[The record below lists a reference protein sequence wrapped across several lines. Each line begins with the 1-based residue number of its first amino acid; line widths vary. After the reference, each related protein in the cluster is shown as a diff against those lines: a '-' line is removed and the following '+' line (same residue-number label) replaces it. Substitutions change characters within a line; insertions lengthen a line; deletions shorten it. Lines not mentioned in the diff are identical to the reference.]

1 MPSPRRRVSGLMMG
15 KGGSGCGHSTGAR
28 IGRSSSG
35 AKCVCARRR
44 RRCDASRRQ
53 GSLGD
58 PCPQPGAEGT
68 HYGRNGLRARGRA
81 VLPFRSRFRCVE
93 RAHPVSSAVR
103 GAHRQTRS
111 VKSLPLLRPSIILGC
126 LAWPHGLSPRGS
138 MYCMY
143 CIVSIGV
150 LEGKLKLLGVS
161 ATRRPS
167 VRADPQ
173 GMQPG

>member
-44 RRCDASRRQ
+44 RRSDASRRQ

-58 PCPQPGAEGT
+58 PCPQAGAEGT

-93 RAHPVSSAVR
+93 RAHPVRCAVR
-103 GAHRQTRS
+103 GDAAVRR
-111 VKSLPLLRPSIILGC
+111 VRLRPSHCPSPKPAFAVILGC
-126 LAWPHGLSPRGS
+126 Q
-138 MYCMY
+138 
-143 CIVSIGV
+143 
-150 LEGKLKLLGVS
+150 
-161 ATRRPS
+161 RPS
-167 VRADPQ
+167 CIHYKWLNLQVYETGRMRRDGSIALRIIYR
-173 GMQPG
+173 

>member
-44 RRCDASRRQ
+44 RRSDASRRQ

-58 PCPQPGAEGT
+58 PCPQAGAEGT

-93 RAHPVSSAVR
+93 RAHPVSCARRRLRADIQSAPSSHCPFC
-103 GAHRQTRS
+103 A
-111 VKSLPLLRPSIILGC
+111 LLSFSAAF
-126 LAWPHGLSPRGS
+126 AWPHGLSPRGS
-138 MYCMY
+138 TTSTNQYCTLLN
-143 CIVSIGV
+143 GARWRA
-150 LEGKLKLLGVS
+150 LKVTRAS
-161 ATRRPS
+161 RATPRR
-167 VRADPQ
+167 RAS
-173 GMQPG
+173 